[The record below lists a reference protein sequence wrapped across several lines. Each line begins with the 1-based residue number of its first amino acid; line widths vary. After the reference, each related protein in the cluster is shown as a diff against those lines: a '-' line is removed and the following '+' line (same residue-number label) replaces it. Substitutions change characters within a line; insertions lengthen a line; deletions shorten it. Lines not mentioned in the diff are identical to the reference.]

1 MSSSQETT
9 WWSKFFVFSALLS
22 LVILISGP
30 FGYKYGLTG
39 LAPSLISI
47 LVSVVGA
54 VLVILVGLIMAIV
67 ATRKSLDKDR
77 NLILVAMVISIIPLA
92 FVVPQMMK
100 AQSVPGIHDI
110 STDTD
115 NPPEFSVL
123 VAERKET
130 DNDLVYEDEV
140 LGSDTAA
147 EQQKAYPSVKSI
159 ASDLSVADATN
170 RAANILADQG
180 VEVINVDAEQGIVEA
195 TATTQWF
202 GFKDDVV
209 VRVQADGDLT
219 IVDMRSVSRVGRS
232 DIGANA
238 ARIEAFI
245 AAFSSI

>member
-1 MSSSQETT
+1 MTSSQETT
-9 WWSKFFVFSALLS
+9 WWSKFFVFSAILS

-67 ATRKSLDKDR
+67 ATKKSLDKDR
-77 NLILVAMVISIIPLA
+77 NLILVAMVISLIPLA

-130 DNDLVYEDEV
+130 DNDLIYEDEV

-147 EQQKAYPSVKSI
+147 EQQKAYPSVQSI
-159 ASDLSVADATN
+159 ASDLTVADATN
-170 RAANILADQG
+170 RAANILADHG
-180 VEVINVDAEQGIVEA
+180 IEVVNVDAEQGIVEA

-209 VRVQADGDLT
+209 VRAQADGDVT
-219 IVDMRSVSRVGRS
+219 IIDVRSVSRVGRS